1 MGKTPPDTERTAK
14 MMKFTCNTQLLSQS
28 INSAMLAVSPKSTL
42 LALEGILVR
51 AAVR

>member
-1 MGKTPPDTERTAK
+1 

-28 INSAMLAVSPKSTL
+28 INAAMLAVSPKSTL

-51 AAVR
+51 AGRSRW